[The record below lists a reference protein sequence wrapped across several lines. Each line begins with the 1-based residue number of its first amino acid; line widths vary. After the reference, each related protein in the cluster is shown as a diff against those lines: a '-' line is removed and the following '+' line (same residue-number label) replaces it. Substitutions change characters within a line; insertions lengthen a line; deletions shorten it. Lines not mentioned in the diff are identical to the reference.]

1 MSGTTIG
8 SFGEQTLDA
17 LLEAECCSNTKN
29 NSVNKRGANNSRY
42 CKPFFLPLQEIK
54 ENFTD
59 GCSKNNH
66 PPRTKNCPK
75 LVTNDDTNI
84 EKYFQESILIS
95 KTDTS
100 GLQSEVICANDNVTS
115 TEKNEI
121 DLIEDSSGNNRYL
134 CNKKCQSSK
143 KESVGASVSKQ
154 DRVKSSEEFLI
165 VKSSD
170 DERSNNSSRAVANA
184 RGLRKKFISNNTK
197 LNDINFIH
205 SSSNDKIVN
214 NNAVSIVNKKSQNV
228 QVEKRTQSKQFSDM
242 LQACAQPSNNNSN
255 LIAESVSE
263 CSIVNTQY
271 RCNLSVWGLPPDIL
285 QKYESRGMTMMFPW
299 QVECLSNYRVL
310 EENKN
315 LVYSAPTS
323 AGKTFVAEM
332 LVIKT
337 VLERQKKVIFILP
350 FVSVVREKMF
360 YFQDLLSSSGIRVEG
375 FMGGIAPAG
384 GLAAAHIAIATIE
397 KANSLINRLMEE
409 GDLSS
414 LGAVVVDELHL
425 LGDPHRGYLLELLLT
440 KLKYM
445 TLREEHVKIQLIG
458 MSATLP
464 NLSVLAEW
472 LDAELFS
479 TEFRPVP
486 LNEQYK
492 VHTTIYN
499 NKFVPVRDL
508 DPSPELPNDS
518 DNILQLCI
526 ETISDGHSTLIFCPT
541 KNWCEKLAH
550 QVAAMFFKLGSEKTT
565 LGKIL
570 KNQLDSNAIEETLSQ
585 LKRCPAGLD
594 DILKSTVS
602 FGVAFHHAGLTMDE
616 RDIIEGS
623 FRTGSLRVLIATST
637 LSSGVNLPARR
648 VIIRSLMFHGK
659 VIDTLTYRQMI
670 GRAGRMGK
678 DTAGESILICKPNEK
693 IAAESLLSAPLDPV
707 ESCLEGSGPLIRALL
722 EAVASEVACTP
733 ADINLYARCMLASFN
748 PENNV
753 DTHTKEAMNY
763 LTINEFITVQE
774 TKEKEQRWVATA
786 LGKACLASSVSPG
799 DGLFLFE
806 ELQRAR
812 KCFVLETEL
821 HIIYLVTPFH
831 SGNLTGQIDW
841 MIFFNLWKSL
851 SECERR
857 VGQMVGIEE
866 RFFMSAIRGIAKHGK
881 QQNIHRRFFTA
892 LALHDL
898 VREMPLTTVSEKYG
912 CSRGVLQSLQQS
924 ASTFAGMVTQFCKQ
938 LGWDCMELLFCQFQA
953 RLQFGVCREL
963 LDLLRLPML
972 NGLRARSLY
981 KEGIKCVADLAT
993 ADELSVERALH
1004 KALPFES
1011 EKEQDGEHILDAAKR
1026 NKVRS
1031 IFVTGRDGLTPY
1043 QAAVLLV
1050 QEARTLVQH
1059 ELGVKEVHWK
1069 QDNVNS
1075 SSKLGTTLNDKSNAS
1090 AIQDHYINQIKNQS
1104 ATSIPA
1110 SIRTASSIEKD
1121 ATPQDHME
1129 NSKTIKDVRK
1139 SNNDLV
1145 DAIQLAENCQTGN
1158 VILTAISE
1166 LESHGTERGK
1176 IKMNSSKI
1184 THHVCNEEI
1193 DLGKKLREETRQ
1205 IELNN
1210 DKIIR
1215 GEKHGNKIVKTKP
1228 KFNLLGAKRKTQRT
1242 KDSMILISSD
1252 NFQQIGSEAT
1262 TFSSPKSLETPHNER
1277 SKIEGLNNCPDNIKS
1292 NNAGRNLQENGE
1304 NICNKISET
1313 PSPSK
1318 MVLPDFKLSIS
1329 PVVTLEWLSFNEKIS
1344 NKKSSDGLRKSLK
1357 PESFPEQGQKNRRL
1371 NDEKKVSLSRSPSL
1385 FGDSL
1390 YLDSQFCNELEKN
1403 VYGSL
1408 DISKV
1413 RDTEYSAIDSPSI
1426 SLQNPN
1432 AAIETKEKT
1441 PEIIVQQTSS
1451 LGKKFSSN
1459 ANNTIQNRA
1468 VALDPDLNNHIFNSE
1483 EINFTWNST
1492 TWDHLKESN
1501 SVLNLNSGKKKS
1513 NLQMTS
1519 NDLDISDEIAATPM
1533 MQNNRLKSIS
1543 LKSNTQNV
1551 RNVKLIDNSETRK
1564 RKFNEANSLSD
1575 SSPVLNVL
1583 NLSHNR
1589 RLSFG
1594 SNKSDSDD
1602 LIAAS
1607 QNLDSIKNTTKS
1619 RTRIK
1624 LESSKRITINKKQ
1637 RNSTLAKYNEQSNTV
1652 KTKNI
1657 ELIRTGNASSK
1668 KVLYQE
1674 NCSTDSVVSN
1684 SEEDSPIQRMR
1695 VTQSLHK
1702 RTVNSS
1708 FIVQKIE
1715 NLRKHKKRCLR
1726 SDVRGEQ
1733 LNSEQTVNWNVL
1745 DIINVTLN
1753 DNIFKLFSIEL
1764 KQKTEIAIAL
1774 AHNKFVNDT
1783 IGIGSKLVSGSASN
1797 TKNKFKKNES
1807 CIYSDTVVNGVAIS
1821 WGRNVIYW
1829 ISFENRKD
1837 GNIALKDR
1845 LQLLRDIFTD
1855 SSVNVRCYGSK
1866 EVYKKLH
1873 LCCNITP
1880 NCRFL
1885 DPKVAEW
1892 LLQPET
1898 KESNI
1903 CDMAKTYFPQGATI
1917 LQHASSSKSSAGIS
1931 SGNDDYFFN
1940 RHKAAAEA
1948 TVTWHVTSK
1957 LIEELHTQSQTL
1969 FNTFEDVETKVV
1981 STLARMELTGIGL
1994 NLESLQEL
2002 SAVLQEEMSSL
2013 EQRAYSLAGRKFS
2026 FTSSKE
2032 VAQVL
2037 GMYKGV
2043 KVSTSKAVLENS
2055 DNPIS
2060 KHIMSWRKLNTTQTK
2075 MVFPLLN
2082 LAQQGPRV
2090 RGCCLTRTATGRI
2103 SMHEPN
2109 LQNVPRD
2116 FNSENNSFVISMRMA
2131 FVPTCGN
2138 IMLSADYCQLELR
2151 ILAHLSKD
2159 PVLYEIMKKDSD
2171 IFKNIAAQWNHIT
2184 IDEVNDD
2191 IRQRTKQLC
2200 YGIIYGMGSRALAKQ
2215 LSVTELEASKF
2226 MESFMGTYP
2235 NVNNWLNQVI
2245 TESRENGYV
2254 TTLMERRRLLPSL
2267 NSEIK
2272 SERSQAERQAVNTKI
2287 QGSAADLAKKAMVI
2301 IDERLQKE
2309 YPDAPRVISEMKT
2322 RKLRSSKDSQNRGAY
2337 LILQLHDELLYEV
2350 NAADLDRVAAIVKIS
2365 MEEAYQLT
2373 IPLPVKIK
2381 VGPTWGSLTE
2391 YTVQKPIE
2399 SSECDYVRY
2408 KC

>member
-29 NSVNKRGANNSRY
+29 NTVNKKGADNLRN
-42 CKPFFLPLQEIK
+42 CKPFFIRLQEIK
-54 ENFTD
+54 ENLTD
-59 GCSKNNH
+59 SRLKNNH
-66 PPRTKNCPK
+66 PPCKNYSAK

-84 EKYFQESILIS
+84 EKYFQESILLS

-100 GLQSEVICANDNVTS
+100 GLPSKIICGNDNVKS
-115 TEKNEI
+115 KKNNEI
-121 DLIEDSSGNNRYL
+121 DLIEDASGNNKFLYDQ
-134 CNKKCQSSK
+134 KGQSSR
-143 KESVGASVSKQ
+143 KESVGVSLSKQ
-154 DRVKSSEEFLI
+154 DLVKLSEEFLI
-165 VKSSD
+165 VESSA
-170 DERSNNSSRAVANA
+170 DEKSNNNSRAVTNV
-184 RGLRKKFISNNTK
+184 RGLRKKCISNNTA
-197 LNDINFIH
+197 LNDVNFIH

-214 NNAVSIVNKKSQNV
+214 NNLVNMVNKKTQDV
-228 QVEKRTQSKQFSDM
+228 QIEKRTQSGQLNDL
-242 LQACAQPSNNNSN
+242 LQVCAQPVNNDLNS
-255 LIAESVSE
+255 IPESVSE
-263 CSIVNTQY
+263 YSIVNTQY
-271 RCNLSVWGLPPDIL
+271 RCKLSAWGLPPDIL
-285 QKYESRGMTMMFPW
+285 QKYELRGMTKMFPW

-492 VHTTIYN
+492 VRTTIYD
-499 NKFVPVRDL
+499 NKFVPVREL

-550 QVAAMFFKLGSEKTT
+550 QVAAIFFKLGSEETT

-570 KNQLDSNAIEETLSQ
+570 RNQLDSNAIEETLSQ

-616 RDIIEGS
+616 RDIIECS

-693 IAAESLLSAPLDPV
+693 KAAESLLSAPLDPV

-733 ADINLYARCMLASFN
+733 VDINLYGRCMLASFN

-753 DTHTKEAMNY
+753 GTHTKEAMDY
-763 LTINEFITVQE
+763 LTTHEFITVQE

-799 DGLFLFE
+799 EGLFLFE

-821 HIIYLVTPFH
+821 HIIYLVTPFN
-831 SGNLTGQIDW
+831 SGSLTSQIDW

-866 RFFMSAIRGIAKHGK
+866 RFVMSAIRGIAKHGK

-993 ADELSVERALH
+993 ADELCVERALH

-1011 EKEQDGEHILDAAKR
+1011 EKEQDGEHVLDAAKR

-1059 ELGVKEVHWK
+1059 ELGVTEVHWK
-1069 QDNVNS
+1069 QDNVTSRN
-1075 SSKLGTTLNDKSNAS
+1075 KLGTILDDKSNAS
-1090 AIQDHYINQIKNQS
+1090 AIQDHYINQINNQI
-1104 ATSIPA
+1104 AMTIPA
-1110 SIRTASSIEKD
+1110 PIRTASSIAND
-1121 ATPQDHME
+1121 ATSQDCTE
-1129 NSKTIKDVRK
+1129 NSKTIKDVWK
-1139 SNNDLV
+1139 SDNDSV
-1145 DAIQLAENCQTGN
+1145 DAIQQTENCETGN
-1158 VILTAISE
+1158 VVSTVISD
-1166 LESHGTERGK
+1166 LHSHRIEYRE
-1176 IKMNSSKI
+1176 IKMDGSKI
-1184 THHVCNEEI
+1184 THHIRNEEI
-1193 DLGKKLREETRQ
+1193 DLRNKLQGETMQ
-1205 IELNN
+1205 TELNN
-1210 DKIIR
+1210 HKITR
-1215 GEKHGNKIVKTKP
+1215 GEKHVNEIVKNKP
-1228 KFNLLGAKRKTQRT
+1228 KFSLLGAKRKIRA
-1242 KDSMILISSD
+1242 KDSVTSISSD
-1252 NFQQIGSEAT
+1252 NFQQIISETAT
-1262 TFSSPKSLETPHNER
+1262 FGSPKSLKTPDNER
-1277 SKIEGLNNCPDNIKS
+1277 SKSKILNNGPDDTKTNITE
-1292 NNAGRNLQENGE
+1292 RNLQENCE
-1304 NICNKISET
+1304 NICNKISEKS
-1313 PSPSK
+1313 SPSK

-1329 PVVTLEWLSFNEKIS
+1329 PVVTLEWSSFNEKM
-1344 NKKSSDGLRKSLK
+1344 SSKQSSEELGKSLR
-1357 PESFPEQGQKNRRL
+1357 PESFSEQGKKDLRL

-1408 DISKV
+1408 DITKV
-1413 RDTEYSAIDSPSI
+1413 KGTECSAIDSPSI
-1426 SLQNPN
+1426 SLQKPI
-1432 AAIETKEKT
+1432 AAIETKGKT
-1441 PEIIVQQTSS
+1441 PEIIVKQTSS
-1451 LGKKFSSN
+1451 SEDKFSSN
-1459 ANNTIQNRA
+1459 TNAMQNRA
-1468 VALDPDLNNHIFNSE
+1468 VTENPDLNNHIFNSE
-1483 EINFTWNST
+1483 EINFSWNST

-1501 SVLNLNSGKKKS
+1501 NASNLDSGKKKL

-1519 NDLDISDEIAATPM
+1519 NDFDISDEIAATPM
-1533 MQNNRLKSIS
+1533 MQNTRLKSIS
-1543 LKSNTQNV
+1543 IKSNTQNV
-1551 RNVKLIDNSETRK
+1551 RNLKLIDNSGTRK
-1564 RKFNEANSLSD
+1564 RKFNETHSLSD

-1607 QNLDSIKNTTKS
+1607 QNLESIKNTTKS

-1624 LESSKRITINKKQ
+1624 LESSKRIMINKKQ
-1637 RNSTLAKYNEQSNTV
+1637 HNSTLTKCNEQSNAV

-1657 ELIRTGNASSK
+1657 ELIRTGNASAK

-1695 VTQSLHK
+1695 ATQNLHK

-1715 NLRKHKKRCLR
+1715 NLRKCKKRCLR
-1726 SDVRGEQ
+1726 SDVREEQ

-1753 DNIFKLFSIEL
+1753 DNIFKLFSNEL

-1783 IGIGSKLVSGSASN
+1783 IGIGSKLVSGSASRM
-1797 TKNKFKKNES
+1797 KNKFKKNES
-1807 CIYSDTVVNGVAIS
+1807 CVYLDTVVNGVAIS

-1829 ISFENRKD
+1829 ISFENRKE
-1837 GNIALKDR
+1837 GSITLKDR
-1845 LQLLRDIFTD
+1845 LQLLRDVFTD

-1873 LCCNITP
+1873 QCCKITP

-1898 KESNI
+1898 DESNI
-1903 CDMAKTYFPQGATI
+1903 CDMAKMYFPQGATI
-1917 LQHASSSKSSAGIS
+1917 LQHASSLKSSAGTS
-1931 SGNDDYFFN
+1931 SGNDDYFFD
-1940 RHKAAAEA
+1940 RHKAAAVA

-1957 LIEELHTQSQTL
+1957 LIEELHKQSQTL
-1969 FNTFEDVETKVV
+1969 LNTFEDVETKVV

-2043 KVSTSKAVLENS
+2043 KVSTNKAVLENC

-2060 KHIMSWRKLNTTQTK
+2060 KQIMSWRKLNTTQTK

-2116 FNSENNSFVISMRMA
+2116 FNSENNSYVISMRMA

-2159 PVLYEIMKKDSD
+2159 PVLCEIMKKDSD
-2171 IFKNIAAQWNHIT
+2171 IFKNIAAQWNYIT
-2184 IDEVNDD
+2184 IDEVDD
-2191 IRQRTKQLC
+2191 DMRQRTKQLC

-2215 LSVTELEASKF
+2215 LSVTELEASRF

-2235 NVNNWLNQVI
+2235 NVNNWLNRVI

-2287 QGSAADLAKKAMVI
+2287 QGSAADLAKKAMVL

-2309 YPDAPRVISEMKT
+2309 YSGTSRVISEMKT

-2337 LILQLHDELLYEV
+2337 LVLQLHDELLYEV

-2399 SSECDYVRY
+2399 SSECIF
-2408 KC
+2408 